1 MGTRDSF
8 CSYCGTAFAQATYP
22 RTCASC
28 GVEIWANPVPVA
40 VVLAQV
46 VDGYRTG
53 LLVVRRGIPPAIG
66 KLALVGGFIEEHE
79 SWQHAG
85 AREVREETGATVDP
99 AALEPMWFASSDP
112 RPNRVLMFAIAPPMP
127 VSALPAFAANHE
139 ASERGLI
146 YGPGGLADVFAFPTH
161 VEAARRYFA
170 ERNVTGPHGFA
181 AR

>member
-40 VVLAQV
+40 VVLAQI

-53 LLVVRRGIPPAIG
+53 LLVVRRAIPPAIG

-79 SWQHAG
+79 
-85 AREVREETGATVDP
+85 
-99 AALEPMWFASSDP
+99 
-112 RPNRVLMFAIAPPMP
+112 
-127 VSALPAFAANHE
+127 
-139 ASERGLI
+139 
-146 YGPGGLADVFAFPTH
+146 
-161 VEAARRYFA
+161 
-170 ERNVTGPHGFA
+170 
-181 AR
+181 